1 MSILEIDRMPPTDAG
16 LNETEADEL
25 RRLIVTGGLEVTAER
40 FQLNTTTLLRAAV
53 GLPLHR
59 ATRIAIQV
67 GLKQ

>member
-1 MSILEIDRMPPTDAG
+1 MPPTDAG
-16 LNETEADEL
+16 LNDEEASEL
-25 RRLIVTGGLEVTAER
+25 RRLIVSGGLERTATD

-67 GLKQ
+67 GLNHGKNDQSGT